1 MNEQVL
7 KNRILSMEYDSNE
20 EIYNLCLEMM
30 NYIGSTDPI
39 LRDDLIYRTLERL
52 IPAGAFTDEQLYRI
66 LEISLGHTHL
76 FFNIDTMDED
86 GVFTRSFSA
95 LVIALVLA
103 ENKKHPFL
111 SQQDLLVIHESII
124 EYICHEW
131 DLRGYVPEKGW
142 AHSIA
147 HIADVID
154 MLIQQDNYPA
164 KRRQH
169 LLEAMFDKV
178 ATEKTVYLYQEEERM
193 LNPLMTI
200 LEQGFDEEVL
210 LELLSKMLVKMDY
223 AFLEMREDEY
233 AALYMNTTR
242 FLRGLY
248 FRLEASGM
256 FPLLK
261 NDIGFMLMH
270 EVRTF
275 S

>member
-1 MNEQVL
+1 ML
-7 KNRILSMEYDSNE
+7 KNRLLSMESDSNE
-20 EIYNLCLEMM
+20 ELYTLCLEMM
-30 NYIGSTDPI
+30 NYIGSPDPI

-52 IPAGAFTDEQLYRI
+52 IPAGAFTDEQLHRI
-66 LEISLGHTHL
+66 LEISLGRTHL
-76 FFNIDTMDED
+76 FFNIDTIDEN

-103 ENKKHPFL
+103 ENKKHHFL
-111 SQQDLLVIHESII
+111 YEQDLLVIHDAVI
-124 EYICHEW
+124 EYLGHEW
-131 DLRGYVPEKGW
+131 DLRGYVPGKGW
-142 AHSIA
+142 ARGIA

-154 MLIQQDNYPA
+154 ILVKQDDYPG
-164 KRRQH
+164 KRRQQ
-169 LLEAMFDKV
+169 LLEAMFEKM
-178 ATEKTVYLYQEEERM
+178 ATERTIYVYQEEERM

-223 AFLEMREDEY
+223 AFLEMREDDY
-233 AALYMNTTR
+233 AALYMNVTR
-242 FLRGLY
+242 FLRGLF

-261 NDIGFMLMH
+261 NDIEFMLLH